1 MQSRTAMIKKARSGK
16 EGKVLIKAR
25 ETGQT
30 TVKSEETVYIDGDD
44 HIEVQ
49 EEAED
54 EDDDSD
60 IEHGNGLAEEEE
72 EDESDYSDPFQYH
85 FASPN
90 EELLKKMLNN
100 AQAKRWSTEKSSPAA
115 GINGKL
121 PRHSLSVQRPGSLKF
136 HDEIK
141 SSAFTLETLKI
152 KGRLVSPFH
161 EVNKR
166 YGSNGE
172 LFSTLQKSLV
182 PALFTNEDL
191 LFAPR
196 SSSNAEEIQNIYS
209 LHALNHIFKTRD
221 TVLKDNARLSK
232 LQQSDATS
240 IEMRDQGF
248 TRPKVLVILPT
259 RNSCHQFVETLIRL
273 SGTSQ
278 QENLK
283 RFKTTYYSNAAL
295 PKTKPEDFRQLFAGD
310 NDDNFR
316 LGIKFTRKT
325 LKLFTEFYNSDL
337 IIASPLGLR
346 LAIGDKTE
354 KKRDYDFLSSIE
366 VVIVDQASAITMQN
380 WDHMIHIFNHL
391 NLIPKDSHGCDFSR
405 IRNWYLDGEAKYL
418 RQTLVFAEFIT
429 PEINALFSHHLH
441 NVGGKVKFH
450 PLYSG
455 VLTDIGAKM
464 DHVFMKFYSS
474 SPQED
479 PDKRFKYFTSKA
491 LPSLMRTTSASSSG
505 TLIFVPSYVDYIR
518 IRNYLEQEHQ
528 VNKKLG
534 VSGFS
539 FSAINEYSSVSD
551 VTRERALF
559 KDGQT
564 KVILYTERLHH
575 FRRYDIKGAET
586 IFMYSLPDN
595 PIFYVEI
602 ARFLLRSV
610 SDGRVDKAAVSVKSM
625 FSKWDA
631 LKLERIVGSSRVPK
645 MCAGSGEVF
654 QFS

>member
-1 MQSRTAMIKKARSGK
+1 MIKKEKKERTGK
-16 EGKVLIKAR
+16 RGKVLVN
-25 ETGQT
+25 T
-30 TVKSEETVYIDGDD
+30 TEAAGHKNEESPDKHDD
-44 HIEVQ
+44 DYIEVKN
-49 EEAED
+49 EAQ
-54 EDDDSD
+54 DDADDDSDSD
-60 IEHGNGLAEEEE
+60 IEHGDALAEED
-72 EDESDYSDPFQYH
+72 EDEGDSSDPFQYH

-90 EELLKKMLNN
+90 EELLKKMVDN
-100 AQAKRWSTEKSSPAA
+100 AQAKQWSTEKFNATA

-121 PRHSLSVQRPGSLKF
+121 PRHSLSVQRPGSLTF

-141 SSAFTLETLKI
+141 SSATTSEALKI
-152 KGRLVSPFH
+152 KRRLVSPFH
-161 EVNKR
+161 EVNKK
-166 YGSNGE
+166 YSSKGE
-172 LFSTLQKSLV
+172 MFSALQKSLV
-182 PALFTNEDL
+182 PAIFSNEDL

-196 SSSNAEEIQNIYS
+196 SISNAEEIQNIYS

-232 LQQSDATS
+232 LQQSDDANS

-283 RFKTTYYSNAAL
+283 RFKTTYYSNATLA
-295 PKTKPEDFRQLFAGD
+295 KTKPEDFRQLFAGD

-316 LGIKFTRKT
+316 LGMKFTRKT

-346 LAIGDKTE
+346 LAIGDKTD

-366 VVIVDQASAITMQN
+366 VVIVDHASAITMQN

-391 NLIPKDSHGCDFSR
+391 NLMPKDSHGCDFSR
-405 IRNWYLDGEAKYL
+405 IRNWYLDSQAKYL
-418 RQTLVFAEFIT
+418 RQTLVFAELIT
-429 PEINALFSHHLH
+429 PEINALFSHHCH

-464 DHVFMKFYSS
+464 EHVFMKFYSS

-551 VTRERALF
+551 VTRERAVF

-575 FRRYDIKGAET
+575 FRRYEIKGAET
-586 IFMYSLPDN
+586 IFMYGLPDN
-595 PIFYVEI
+595 PTFYVEM

-610 SDGRVDKAAVSVKSM
+610 SDGRADKGAISVKSM

-645 MCAGSGEVF
+645 MCAGSGDVF